1 MRQAGSVIKKRK
13 RWYAVYRT
21 EAGKQKWEG
30 GFETKEKAQYR
41 LTEILGQI
49 QTGAYI
55 EPSQMTLG
63 SYADSWLKSRV
74 NIEGSTT
81 AGYSAYIRNHI
92 KPDAIG
98 EMELSKIRHSHVQTF
113 VYKLA
118 KKKYRKRQLS
128 PATVSKV
135 IKMLHAVFRSA
146 VKSDPIRA
154 NPATDLELPKVHR
167 KPIVP
172 PDKKDILAIL
182 KAAPQE
188 YQTLFLL
195 DITTGLRRGEIL
207 ALRWKNVDWNNGELL
222 IDSAIKK
229 IKSTDGAHQWGW
241 KIGTTKGG
249 RSRRVG
255 LAPIALEALRLL
267 RASLQNV
274 S

>member
-1 MRQAGSVIKKRK
+1 
-13 RWYAVYRT
+13 
-21 EAGKQKWEG
+21 
-30 GFETKEKAQYR
+30 
-41 LTEILGQI
+41 
-49 QTGAYI
+49 
-55 EPSQMTLG
+55 
-63 SYADSWLKSRV
+63 
-74 NIEGSTT
+74 
-81 AGYSAYIRNHI
+81 
-92 KPDAIG
+92 
-98 EMELSKIRHSHVQTF
+98 
-113 VYKLA
+113 
-118 KKKYRKRQLS
+118 
-128 PATVSKV
+128 
-135 IKMLHAVFRSA
+135 MLHAVFRSA
-146 VKSDPIRA
+146 VKSDLIRA

-207 ALRWKNVDWNNGELL
+207 ALRWKNVDWINGELL